1 MGEHFSTNNIILVE
15 TQNFVKRLEIIKLDF
30 SQIPDAD
37 VEKNKDVII

>member
-1 MGEHFSTNNIILVE
+1 MGAHFSTNKIIVVE

-30 SQIPDAD
+30 SQIPDTD